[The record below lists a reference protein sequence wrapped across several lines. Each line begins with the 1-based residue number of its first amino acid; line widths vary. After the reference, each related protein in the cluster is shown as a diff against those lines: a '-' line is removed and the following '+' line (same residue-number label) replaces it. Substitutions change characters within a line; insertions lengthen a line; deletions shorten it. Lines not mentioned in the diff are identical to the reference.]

1 MTGWKETWWYWP
13 IPSQSIPKLN
23 PYYIIAGCKH
33 LSGCRKLWVPGIRR
47 GQELRELILHMSQG
61 NSSQFIIRYSL
72 LEALGGWGQ
81 EKKKESSLVVS
92 LSLFFRSSPTIESL
106 DQAKLDIVS
115 SPTADNFTTC
125 IASTFPW
132 GMKLGNE
139 IARTL
144 PYVDCPWVVTKIRS
158 TFLSELKKSHQRIH
172 RMSNKMWR
180 NEGKI
185 EWTWKYYAFHV
196 EIHVSAVAPWV
207 NPSKNSCKDPMESI
221 FDEVALPIKF
231 FSWWFYELLPKKI
244 AISAWPEVEPGT
256 SRPRSENHST
266 RPISRPSR
274 SLLLSLNDEIPLA
287 DWFTPRTMTSL
298 TTVFRHSRQGLLW
311 LKCCLKKR
319 SLFGK
324 LVVKFQTIF

>member
-1 MTGWKETWWYWP
+1 
-13 IPSQSIPKLN
+13 
-23 PYYIIAGCKH
+23 
-33 LSGCRKLWVPGIRR
+33 
-47 GQELRELILHMSQG
+47 MSQG

-72 LEALGGWGQ
+72 LKALGGWGQ
-81 EKKKESSLVVS
+81 RKKEGVLPCCFSLA
-92 LSLFFRSSPTIESL
+92 LFSILPNYRE
-106 DQAKLDIVS
+106 LDIVS
-115 SPTADNFTTC
+115 SPTVDNFTTC

-244 AISAWPEVEPGT
+244 AIWAWPEVEPGT
-256 SRPRSENHST
+256 SLSPPKRE
-266 RPISRPSR
+266 
-274 SLLLSLNDEIPLA
+274 SL
-287 DWFTPRTMTSL
+287 
-298 TTVFRHSRQGLLW
+298 H
-311 LKCCLKKR
+311 
-319 SLFGK
+319 
-324 LVVKFQTIF
+324 